1 MLAPESTYTVLL
13 LSMGVLVALFEF
25 LGRESKVARAA
36 AAGICIALT
45 LRYMHWRFVYAMPV
59 HQNVLQQLY
68 SRVYIGF
75 EVAAMLSSM
84 LVYFF
89 MSRTL
94 DRRTEAD
101 AHAASP
107 LRGAPTDVFI
117 ATYNE
122 SYDILERTAVGA
134 LALDH
139 PDLRVW
145 LLDDGARPWVK
156 ELAESLGIHYVS
168 RVKGKHAKAGNINNG
183 MQHALATGRKPQ
195 FMLLLDADFV
205 PHRHL
210 LQRVLGLFDT
220 ADVGIV
226 QTPQHF
232 FNADPVQSNLV
243 CASVWPDEQR
253 FFFNCLLP
261 SKDAW
266 GAAFCCGTSAV
277 IRVDAFQKAGGMATQ
292 TVTED
297 MLTTFQFDEHGYRT
311 VFLNERLSL
320 GLAPESMVDFI
331 SQRSRWCLGAVQQI
345 FTPWS
350 FFGRRMSWINRLAFF
365 DSVLFWIAG
374 APFKI
379 LLLST
384 PMLYWWTGTTV
395 MNATGPELL
404 AWAGPMILCNVLF
417 MAYVAGNRILP
428 IMTDATQMLTSFV
441 ICRTVATALVRPFG
455 RPFKVTAKGISTTG
469 VTVQWAMLWKFAALG
484 MLTLLGM
491 FAHLSRFDP
500 AHGKE
505 GYATNILW
513 SLLSA
518 AVFSLAAMACIE
530 LPHRRRDERF
540 QTDEHA
546 TVRIGE
552 TDVPCRVRDIS
563 LGGAAVVWGSAPA
576 AGGHDPWNT
585 LAGPAALVVGDGEGA
600 HLHLPCDVMQ
610 SRGALLTVRFHPD
623 TWIRHALIRKLFTGG
638 YHQEVAAISTG
649 KVFRSVARAAFS

>member
-1 MLAPESTYTVLL
+1 MLAPAPTYTVLF
-13 LSMGVLVALFEF
+13 LSIGIVIVLFEGF
-25 LGRESKVARAA
+25 GRDSKIARAGSA
-36 AAGICIALT
+36 AICTALT
-45 LRYMHWRFVYAMPV
+45 LRYLHWRLLYSVP
-59 HQNVLQQLY
+59 HSGNLLQHLY
-68 SRVYIGF
+68 SRVFIGF
-75 EVAAMLSSM
+75 EVAALLSSM

-89 MSRTL
+89 MSRTI
-94 DRRTEAD
+94 DRRSEAD
-101 AHAASP
+101 AHASSP
-107 LRGAPTDVFI
+107 LRSAPTDVFI

-122 SYDILERTAVGA
+122 SYDILERTIVGA

-145 LLDDGARPWVK
+145 LLDDGARPWAK
-156 ELAESLGIHYVS
+156 DMAESLGIQYVS

-183 MQHALATGRKPQ
+183 MQYALLTGRRPD

-220 ADVGIV
+220 PDVGIV

-243 CASVWPDEQR
+243 CTSVWPDEQR

-277 IRVDAFQKAGGMATQ
+277 IRLDAFLAAGGMATQ

-297 MLTTFQFDEHGYRT
+297 MLTTFQFEEHGYRT
-311 VFLNERLSL
+311 IFLNERLSL

-331 SQRSRWCLGAVQQI
+331 SQRSRWCLGAIQQI

-365 DSVLFWIAG
+365 DSVLFWCAG

-384 PMLYWWTGTTV
+384 PMLYWWTDTTV
-395 MNATGPELL
+395 MTATGPELL
-404 AWAGPMILCNVLF
+404 AWAGPMIVCNVLF
-417 MAYVAGNRILP
+417 MAYLAGNRILP
-428 IMTDATQMLTSFV
+428 IMTDVTQMLTSFV
-441 ICRTVATALVRPFG
+441 ICRTVVTALIRPFG

-469 VTVQWAMLWKFAALG
+469 ITVQWAMLWKFALLAI
-484 MLTLLGM
+484 LTLLGM
-491 FAHLSRFDP
+491 FAHLSRFDSS
-500 AHGKE
+500 HGTP
-505 GYATNILW
+505 GYVTNILW

-518 AVFSLAAMACIE
+518 GIFTLAALACVE

-540 QTDEHA
+540 LSDEHA
-546 TVRIGE
+546 TVHLGE
-552 TDVPCRVRDIS
+552 QQVPCRMLDVS
-563 LGGAAVVWGSAPA
+563 LGGAALVMA
-576 AGGHDPWNT
+576 DT
-585 LAGPAALVVGDGEGA
+585 LNPRGDYWWQTMSGPAKVTMSSGEGT
-600 HLHLPCDVMQ
+600 LLTVPCDVMQ
-610 SRGALLTVRFHPD
+610 IRGTRLTVRFHAAA
-623 TWIRHALIRKLFTGG
+623 WIRHAMIRKLFTGN
-638 YHQEVAAISTG
+638 YHQEIAAISTA
-649 KVFRSVARAAFS
+649 KVFRSVAKAAFS